1 MLTDPFY
8 CNDYAPTGRRQ
19 YVSKHS
25 RGPFYLND
33 LIPLEGRRRQDGIDQ
48 VPVGVCEDY
57 IKYELEQRRR
67 AERLSYYHR
76 EINRDRDR
84 NRDVLMERFRMAEIQ
99 ERGRLLEEERRVAAA
114 VAAAAAAAAER
125 RERRLQMLIHEES
138 QEKEASRR
146 RHMLKSQPSSRIR
159 HDPEMLFFNPMTTIK
174 DPICEGMRAHTTK
187 KEMPYQFTNN
197 LSCQAMSM
205 PMSMPMSLAPKTRCD
220 TKTPTSIHAKAVT
233 QEKNHIVSIREP
245 LSLPVQ
251 VEDASDSECEDE
263 FSDYIRNRRPKD
275 GEWIEP
281 VEVFQRL

>member
-1 MLTDPFY
+1 M
-8 CNDYAPTGRRQ
+8 
-19 YVSKHS
+19 
-25 RGPFYLND
+25 ND
-33 LIPLEGRRRQDGIDQ
+33 LIPLEGRRRQDSTYH

-57 IKYELEQRRR
+57 IIYELEQRR

-99 ERGRLLEEERRVAAA
+99 ERGRLLEEERK
-114 VAAAAAAAAER
+114 VAAAAAAAAAAE
-125 RERRLQMLIHEES
+125 RERRLQMLIHEERHGT
-138 QEKEASRR
+138 EASRR
-146 RHMLKSQPSSRIR
+146 RHKLKSQPSYRFR
-159 HDPEMLFFNPMTTIK
+159 HDPETLFFNTMTTTK
-174 DPICEGMRAHTTK
+174 DPTCEGMRAHTTK
-187 KEMPYQFTNN
+187 KEMLYQFTNP
-197 LSCQAMSM
+197 LSSQAMSM
-205 PMSMPMSLAPKTRCD
+205 PMSSSPKTRCD
-220 TKTPTSIHAKAVT
+220 AKTSTSIHAKAVT
-233 QEKNHIVSIREP
+233 QKKNPIVSIREP